1 MSKEKAI
8 KDMIAGIG
16 GEENIENAWHC
27 MTRLRFELK
36 DKNKVD
42 IAKIKELDPV
52 LGAQFN
58 QDQFQI
64 ILGPK
69 VGEYYTVLA
78 NELKLKDAQS
88 PEEEKGSK
96 QKVGFVTLFMNIV
109 SGVFGP
115 IVPKN
120 CWCGINQGTYCRF
133 DCTSLHLG

>member
-16 GEENIENAWHC
+16 GENIENAWHC

-88 PEEEKGSK
+88 PEEEKEASK
-96 QKVGFVTLFMNIV
+96 K
-109 SGVFGP
+109 
-115 IVPKN
+115 
-120 CWCGINQGTYCRF
+120 
-133 DCTSLHLG
+133 